1 MGCGIV
7 LMGDP
12 RVTGIQVSDNGED
25 LDDIR
30 DRGLRV
36 SSLRADD
43 AGDFAHVR
51 AGLATRQRLYFDDY
65 LSSLRGATP
74 DADEERLRM
83 LTSRYVS
90 PQDRTPGG

>member
-36 SSLRADD
+36 SSF
-43 AGDFAHVR
+43 AGR
-51 AGLATRQRLYFDDY
+51 
-65 LSSLRGATP
+65 
-74 DADEERLRM
+74 
-83 LTSRYVS
+83 
-90 PQDRTPGG
+90 

>member
-1 MGCGIV
+1 MTSGT
-7 LMGDP
+7 GDFACP
-12 RVTGIQVSDNGED
+12 R
-25 LDDIR
+25 
-30 DRGLRV
+30 
-36 SSLRADD
+36 LRADD

-83 LTSRYVS
+83 LTSRHVS
-90 PQDRTPGG
+90 PPLTPVATRRLRGGPPARDHGRNSRA